1 MKAALRLVQMIH
13 GGALV
18 STGIVGHME
27 SEPRALYRATTGKNN
42 N

>member
-1 MKAALRLVQMIH
+1 MEAEERLIHTNH

-27 SEPRALYRATTGKNN
+27 SEPRTLYRATTGKNN